1 MPSSFSMDLTC
12 WGGVVSYIFKAAK
25 GMAAK
30 GMAAKGMAA
39 KGMAVPAGGPRKEC
53 NPQHCPLML
62 APAA

>member
-12 WGGVVSYIFKAAK
+12 WGGVVSYIFK
-25 GMAAK
+25 
-30 GMAAKGMAA
+30 AA